1 VFFLKVLWPT
11 LLVITSLVQGRATA
25 WPIIQPFTVRFPV
38 HLTSTK
44 IAIDRPLKTS
54 TGARFIT
61 SRVAAEGVGGVPSA
75 VEIQRRLG

>member
-44 IAIDRPLKTS
+44 IAIDLPLKTS
-54 TGARFIT
+54 TGREVYHFACR
-61 SRVAAEGVGGVPSA
+61 GGGGGGCA
-75 VEIQRRLG
+75 VRC